1 MKIKNST
8 VRATEN
14 LRSRWSNDGKAG
26 APCPKHSKNTTYAGI
41 IRIRFKGSRNRR
53 ISAVRPI
60 RLGDSTPDFSC
71 TSSAS
76 QPAWSCLLLYAK
88 LRCLSRGSAYL
99 FENFRFSHSPLLRVF
114 IKNPRFT
121 VKSTVAQP
129 CHNRVTTAK
138 QASPN
143 GYSITDS
150 SQKLPCSPLQ
160 NLPSSVASRQPP
172 LRGEPWGRGNPGNPE
187 ASKSRSEVQTAD
199 SRSLRRRRRKDVGAE
214 REGVD
219 NHKNRRHRC
228 FDAGRRLFIIRMFK
242 IVHSTD
248 IHK

>member
-1 MKIKNST
+1 ME
-8 VRATEN
+8 RP
-14 LRSRWSNDGKAG
+14 GP
-26 APCPKHSKNTTYAGI
+26 PCPKHSKNTTYAGI

-150 SQKLPCSPLQ
+150 PQKLPCSPLQ

-172 LRGEPWGRGNPGNPE
+172 LRGGALGKGKPG
-187 ASKSRSEVQTAD
+187 SE
-199 SRSLRRRRRKDVGAE
+199 
-214 REGVD
+214 
-219 NHKNRRHRC
+219 
-228 FDAGRRLFIIRMFK
+228 
-242 IVHSTD
+242 
-248 IHK
+248 